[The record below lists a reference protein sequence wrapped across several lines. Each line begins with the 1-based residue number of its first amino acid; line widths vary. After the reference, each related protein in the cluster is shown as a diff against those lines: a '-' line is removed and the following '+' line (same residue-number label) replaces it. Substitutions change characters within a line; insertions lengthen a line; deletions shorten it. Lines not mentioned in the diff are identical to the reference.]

1 MNQRAFRFFLSA
13 SPIGA
18 FLVFFGPR
26 LWRLAGESA
35 LPQWDMAKY
44 GVSGLRLAGAL
55 ATFDVPLFLREL
67 NALSVW
73 PPLFPLLEAP
83 AFLLFG
89 PEPGVASRLVA
100 LLFLASL
107 ALLPWALSPLAEGG
121 SPVPGLLVAAALAAT
136 PFWGAFATLVML
148 EVPGLLL
155 LVLALGFTLR
165 AFRGEPGAWPAA
177 YLCST
182 LLFFCKYNYGLL
194 FIVPLLLFRARL
206 TQDGWRSL
214 WTGALRRLWPFLTRS
229 PWGILAVVLLASL
242 AALRFSGG
250 FVFEIGGQVL
260 RFRSVGN
267 PLLVGL
273 WLGLLGI
280 LVHGERR
287 RLAWRR
293 LHHFDWE
300 HQGLVRWLLAPIF
313 LWFLLP
319 PHLKDFL
326 GFVENRSSQLPFFSA
341 ESLLFYPRA
350 FFELLSPGPLVG
362 VAVLGLAFWGF
373 RLLPG
378 STAHSFVVLWV
389 LIGCGT
395 VFLHPYKQERFF
407 AHAAFSLLVLA
418 AAVLTRCLERLPG
431 RVRRMPVAAYTFSI
445 LMLVAAALSGWRE
458 EKIRPFLAERS
469 VPLEV
474 TELLDVVLDQVG
486 EGTGTDRP
494 QGPVLLGTW
503 NLASPWLF
511 EWRAWQRTTA
521 WRPPSLPLDPRE
533 LVSGRNGEALA
544 QRLERQERV
553 LLLEPVGAS
562 EALLGSFA
570 AETAWLSPARAK
582 LGESE
587 LFQEEK
593 PQELAGYRL
602 RTFRNRAVT
611 R

>member
-1 MNQRAFRFFLSA
+1 MNQRAFRFFLFA
-13 SPIGA
+13 SPISA
-18 FLVFFGPR
+18 CLVLLGPR

-55 ATFDVPLFLREL
+55 ATFDLPLFLREL
-67 NALSVW
+67 NSLSVW

-89 PEPGVASRLVA
+89 PEPSVASRLVA

-121 SPVPGLLVAAALAAT
+121 SPAPGLLVAAALAAT
-136 PFWGAFATLVML
+136 PFWGAFASLVML

-165 AFRGEPGAWPAA
+165 AIRGEPGAWPAA

-206 TQDGWRSL
+206 TQDGWPSL
-214 WTGALRRLWPFLTRS
+214 WTSSLRRLWPILARS
-229 PWGILAVVLLASL
+229 PWGILALVLLGGL
-242 AALRFSGG
+242 VWLRFSGG
-250 FVFEIGGQVL
+250 FTLELGGQVL
-260 RFRSVGN
+260 RVRSIGN
-267 PLLVGL
+267 PLLAGL
-273 WLGLLGI
+273 WLGLLVV
-280 LVHGERR
+280 LVSGERR
-287 RLAWRR
+287 RRFWHR
-293 LHHFDWE
+293 LHHFDCE

-326 GFVENRSSQLPFFSA
+326 GFVENRSSQLPLFSV
-341 ESLLFYPRA
+341 ESLLFYPRV

-362 VAVLGLAFWGF
+362 AAVLGLAFWGL
-373 RLLPG
+373 RRLPG
-378 STAHSFVVLWV
+378 STAPSFLALWV

-395 VFLHPYKQERFF
+395 VFLHPYKQDRFF

-418 AAVLTRCLERLPG
+418 AAVFTQGLERVPG
-431 RVRRMPVAAYTFSI
+431 RLRRMPVAGY
-445 LMLVAAALSGWRE
+445 ALSFLVVVASALGGWRE
-458 EKIRPFLAERS
+458 DRIRPLIAERS
-469 VPLEV
+469 VPLGL
-474 TELLDVVLDQVG
+474 TELLDAVLDQVPADSG
-486 EGTGTDRP
+486 SQR
-494 QGPVLLGTW
+494 PVLLGTW
-503 NLASPWLF
+503 NLASPWLL

-521 WRPPSLPLDPRE
+521 KRPPSLPLDPRD
-533 LVSGRNGEALA
+533 LVSGRNAEALA
-544 QRLERQERV
+544 ARLGRAELV
-553 LLLEPVGAS
+553 LLLEPFGAS
-562 EALLGSFA
+562 ESLLGSFA
-570 AETAWLSPARAK
+570 AETAWLSPARSK
-582 LGESE
+582 LEDPE
-587 LFQEEK
+587 LFFEEK
-593 PQELAGYRL
+593 TQELAGYRL
-602 RTFRNRAVT
+602 RTYRSRAVT